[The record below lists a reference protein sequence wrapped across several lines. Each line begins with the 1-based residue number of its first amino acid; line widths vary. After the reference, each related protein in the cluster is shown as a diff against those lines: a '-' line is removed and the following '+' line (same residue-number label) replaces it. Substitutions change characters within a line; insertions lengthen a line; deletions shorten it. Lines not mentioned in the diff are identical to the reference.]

1 LSAAAFPQVL
11 AEALGWI
18 AEAVPEFGLGVM
30 DVKGIIEWMKA
41 DLGSANAPGEGC
53 LGGCDASASAAC
65 LFCDQGWTLARR
77 RPCAVIF

>member
-1 LSAAAFPQVL
+1 MLSQSFVCRRPPAQVL

-53 LGGCDASASAAC
+53 LDGSDARPAC
-65 LFCDQGWTLARR
+65 FLMREGR
-77 RPCAVIF
+77 